1 MTLWHRLFRRGRRV
15 PARVLIEYERTPDPA
30 WQAML
35 DTQHI
40 EGTARVI
47 VAWEPGDRWQPIH
60 RWMLWQLQPWA
71 HVDPTFQAELQ
82 GPHPRSTGHYCASTE
97 RCLCPTKTNRW
108 RDGAARL
115 IDRRTW
121 EIARQQYQTTGEWTR
136 PRRLWVIQG
145 AGGGHPFTIG
155 PAEEKLR
162 QAQGLPADVP
172 SAGDLSYAEP
182 DPRVLAALERYDL
195 WRFAHGLGNP
205 MTQGAALAIKH
216 TQDTELAAHRLQ
228 WAKLASLSEE
238 WADGAAHAARADGLH
253 RLRMTPVGQRS
264 RVADVDAAMDSYIN
278 DFTLE
283 VA

>member
-1 MTLWHRLFRRGRRV
+1 MSLWHRLLRRSRAVSARVRIDYERV
-15 PARVLIEYERTPDPA
+15 PDPS

-35 DTQHI
+35 DTQHL

-47 VAWEPGDRWQPIH
+47 VAWEPGDVWQPIH

-71 HVDPTFQAELQ
+71 HVDATFQQELQ
-82 GPHPRSTGHYCASTE
+82 GPHPRSKGHYCADGQ
-97 RCLCPTKTNRW
+97 CVCPVKTNRW
-108 RDGAARL
+108 RGGAARL

-121 EIARQQYQTTGEWTR
+121 EIARQHYQQTGEWVR

-145 AGGGHPFTIG
+145 FHGGHPFMIG
-155 PAEEKLR
+155 MAEEKLR
-162 QAQGLPADVP
+162 QAQGLPAEVP
-172 SAGDLSYAEP
+172 SAGDLPYAEP

-195 WRFAHGLGNP
+195 WRFAHGLGDP
-205 MTQGAALAIKH
+205 MTHGAALAIK
-216 TQDTELAAHRLQ
+216 QVQATELAAHRLQ

-264 RVADVDAAMDSYIN
+264 RIADVDAAREAYIH
-278 DFTLE
+278 DFSLE